1 MAFQN
6 LFILGSTGNVGT
18 ELINQVQKYDMSN
31 KWHLNPT
38 RIVGVADSQS
48 YILNACWLK
57 SESLYALKPK
67 MDPRPNFIP
76 DLDNSAQFIKNV
88 DKRNKFNREKIISY
102 SKHDEILEAVKKS
115 GLEGEVIFVD
125 VTAEGPKML
134 DFHQKVIQE
143 TVNKLVTANKKPL
156 VGSMESFQAI
166 ASNPARYLY
175 NTSVM
180 AWAAAVPYLQEV
192 HGLSETVLS
201 IQWTFSGTLA
211 YVCSELEKWEKK
223 FSTIVQEAKDA
234 GYTEPNAFDD
244 LSGEDVKRKLMIL
257 LRSAG
262 ISVEENQISLEWMV
276 SREEYGSLGADEFL
290 DAIAAEDSYFAEKI
304 RTEWEKWNVPRY
316 VASYQLIKNTPKM
329 KVGLEFVPRDSELGI
344 LKGTANKILIRTSQR
359 TPDEYNPHTIQSPG
373 AGIVKTAASV
383 RSDLLHLLGN
393 TNLYI
398 HN

>member
-6 LFILGSTGNVGT
+6 IFILGSTGKVGM

-31 KWHLNPT
+31 QWHLNPT
-38 RIVGVADSQS
+38 RIVGIANSKS
-48 YILNACWLK
+48 FILQ
-57 SESLYALKPK
+57 
-67 MDPRPNFIP
+67 PNW
-76 DLDNSAQFIKNV
+76 IKWERSFGLNP
-88 DKRNKFNREKIISY
+88 NLGTEINEEIIGY

-115 GLEGEVIFVD
+115 GLEGEIIFVD

-134 DFHQKVIQE
+134 DFHQKVIRE

-211 YVCSELEKWEKK
+211 YLCSELEKWEKK

-234 GYTEPNAFDD
+234 GYTEPHAFDD

-262 ISVEENQISLEWMV
+262 ISVEENQILLEWIV
-276 SREEYGSLGADEFL
+276 SHEKYGSLGADEFL
-290 DAIAAEDSYFAEKI
+290 DAIAEEDDYFTKKI

-316 VASYQLIKNTPKM
+316 VASYELVKNTPKM

-359 TPDEYNPHTIQSPG
+359 TPDECNPHTIQSPG

-383 RSDLLHLLGN
+383 RSDLLHLLNN

>member
-6 LFILGSTGNVGT
+6 IFILGSTGNVWK
-18 ELINQVQKYDMSN
+18 ELVNQIQQYDMN
-31 KWHLNPT
+31 NNWHLNPT
-38 RIVGVADSQS
+38 KIVGIANSSRFILQPKGIQS
-48 YILNACWLK
+48 KKSFSLN
-57 SESLYALKPK
+57 
-67 MDPRPNFIP
+67 PNGWME
-76 DLDNSAQFIKNV
+76 LDEQMIDYKN
-88 DKRNKFNREKIISY
+88 
-102 SKHDEILEAVKKS
+102 HDQILETVKKS

-134 DFHQKVIQE
+134 DFHQKIIKE
-143 TVNKLVTANKKPL
+143 TINKLVTANKKPL
-156 VGSMESFQAI
+156 VGSMETFQSI
-166 ASNPARYLY
+166 ASNPSRYLY

-211 YVCSELEKWEKK
+211 YVCSELEKWGKK

-234 GYTEPNAFDD
+234 GYTEPHAFDD

-257 LRSAG
+257 LRSAW
-262 ISVEENQISLEWMV
+262 ISVEENQISLEWLI
-276 SREEYGSLGADEFL
+276 SPEKYGSLGADDFI
-290 DAIAAEDSYFAEKI
+290 DAIAEEDVYFAEKI

-316 VASYQLIKNTPKM
+316 VASYQLIKNTPEM
-329 KVGLEFVPRDSELGI
+329 KVSLQFVPRDSELGI

-359 TPDEYNPHTIQSPG
+359 TPDECNPHTIQSPG

-383 RSDLLHLLGN
+383 RSDLLHLLNN